1 MSNFS
6 KKTFQKLNNHFIKLK
21 QANEFYEENY
31 KYLKE
36 KKLQHSRI
44 VFKNKNLV
52 KNLLMELIFFKIQLK
67 NLFKEEATFNQK
79 ILLKNKNFFV
89 KSKLTDDTYLS
100 CDDKYSLDKE
110 KENLIKIIFQDIK
123 RVKSLIKKCLYNL
136 KYNINI
142 LSKDNGKS
150 NLLKKFFFVINN
162 KVRNYLGF
170 ITEHLIKGWYIY
182 IARFLVISL
191 LHFIPFIQLSTTLF
205 YNQPNKQIAH
215 PITSYLFNIAPFLL
229 PIINLTMPILNQDTI
244 SFLLL
249 VPYLYFFIYSF
260 KKYNISRKIAYQ
272 GSFALALMLFRYSL
286 ILSQEAVSVI
296 YKFTKRFFF
305 LRKFRKL
312 DLLREDLSFYLDD
325 LEELRN
331 YREELLQLGESI
343 FSLNDLTKITKLW
356 ESTTI
361 FSFLGVIALL
371 YNYMY
376 FIFRGQKPII
386 PVVTR
391 TVQRMMIDRNGK
403 ES

>member
-21 QANEFYEENY
+21 QANEFYEKNY
-31 KYLKE
+31 QYLKE

-67 NLFKEEATFNQK
+67 NLSKEEATLNQK

-89 KSKLTDDTYLS
+89 KNKLTDDTYLS
-100 CDDKYSLDKE
+100 YDDKDSLDKE
-110 KENLIKIIFQDIK
+110 KENLIKVIFQDIK

-136 KYNINI
+136 EYNINI
-142 LSKDNGKS
+142 LSKDNDKS
-150 NLLKKFFFVINN
+150 NLLKKSFFVINN

-170 ITEHLIKGWYIY
+170 ITEHLIKEWYIY

-215 PITSYLFNIAPFLL
+215 PITSYLFNIAQFLL
-229 PIINLTMPILNQDTI
+229 PTINLTMTILNQDNL

-305 LRKFRKL
+305 LRKFQKL

-343 FSLNDLTKITKLW
+343 FSLNDLTRITKLW

>member
-6 KKTFQKLNNHFIKLK
+6 KKTFQKLNKHLIKLK
-21 QANEFYEENY
+21 KANKSYEQSY
-31 KYLKE
+31 QYLKE
-36 KKLQHSRI
+36 KKPQHSKI
-44 VFKNKNLV
+44 IFKNKNLV
-52 KNLLMELIFFKIQLK
+52 KNLLIKLIFLKIQLQ
-67 NLFKEEATFNQK
+67 NLYKKETSLNQK
-79 ILLKNKNFFV
+79 ILLRIKNFFAQN
-89 KSKLTDDTYLS
+89 KINNDTYLS
-100 CDDKYSLDKE
+100 YDNKYLLDGKNQNIIKVISQE
-110 KENLIKIIFQDIK
+110 IKIL
-123 RVKSLIKKCLYNL
+123 KSLINDFNTSNSKKL
-136 KYNINI
+136 
-142 LSKDNGKS
+142 
-150 NLLKKFFFVINN
+150 NLLEKYSFRLDKKIDD
-162 KVRNYLGF
+162 YLGF
-170 ITEHLIKGWYIY
+170 ITEQLIKKWYIY
-182 IARFLVISL
+182 ISRFLIISF
-191 LHFIPFIQLSTTLF
+191 LHFIPFIQLITTLF
-205 YNQPNKQIAH
+205 YNQPNKQITH
-215 PITSYLFNIAPFLL
+215 PITSYLLNFTPFLV
-229 PIINLTMPILNQDTI
+229 PTINLTMPVLNQDTI

-260 KKYNISRKIAYQ
+260 KKYKISRKVAYQ

-305 LRKFRKL
+305 VRKFQKL

-331 YREELLQLGESI
+331 YREEILQLGESI

-361 FSFLGVIALL
+361 FSFLSVIALL

-386 PVVTR
+386 PIVTR

>member
-6 KKTFQKLNNHFIKLK
+6 KKTFQKLNNHIIKLK
-21 QANEFYEENY
+21 KANEICDQNY
-31 KYLKE
+31 KCLKE
-36 KKLQHSRI
+36 KKLQHSKI
-44 VFKNKNLV
+44 IFKNKNLV
-52 KNLLMELIFFKIQLK
+52 KNLLIQLIFIKIQVK
-67 NLFKEEATFNQK
+67 NLYKKETSLNQK
-79 ILLKNKNFFV
+79 ILLKNKNLFN
-89 KSKLTDDTYLS
+89 KNKIDNHTYLS
-100 CDDKYSLDKE
+100 CDNKYFLNE
-110 KENLIKIIFQDIK
+110 KNQNITNVISKDIK
-123 RVKSLIKKCLYNL
+123 VLKSLIDKYLYTIKNRM
-136 KYNINI
+136 NN
-142 LSKDNGKS
+142 LSKNSKRL
-150 NLLKKFFFVINN
+150 NLLKKYSLALN
-162 KVRNYLGF
+162 KKTHIYLGF
-170 ITEHLIKGWYIY
+170 ITEQLIKKWYIY
-182 IARFLVISL
+182 ISRFLIISF
-191 LHFIPFIQLSTTLF
+191 LHFIPFIQLITTLF
-205 YNQPNKQIAH
+205 YNQPNKQITH
-215 PITSYLFNIAPFLL
+215 PITSYLFNLSPFLV
-229 PIINLTMPILNQDTI
+229 PTINLTMPILNQDTI

-260 KKYNISRKIAYQ
+260 KKYNISRKVAYQ

-305 LRKFRKL
+305 LRKFQKL

-331 YREELLQLGESI
+331 YREELIQLGESI

-371 YNYMY
+371 YNYLY

>member
-6 KKTFQKLNNHFIKLK
+6 KKTFQKLNNHFTKLK
-21 QANEFYEENY
+21 NANKFYEQNY
-31 KYLKE
+31 QYLKE
-36 KKLQHSRI
+36 KKFQHSRI
-44 VFKNKNLV
+44 IFKNKNLV
-52 KNLLMELIFFKIQLK
+52 KNLLIELIFLKVQLK
-67 NLFKEEATFNQK
+67 TLSKKETSWNQK

-89 KSKLTDDTYLS
+89 KNKLINDTYLS
-100 CDDKYSLDKE
+100 YNNRYFLDKE
-110 KENLIKIIFQDIK
+110 KQNLIKVISHDIK
-123 RVKSLIKKCLYNL
+123 GLKSLIE
-136 KYNINI
+136 KYLCSVKDNINN
-142 LSKDNGKS
+142 LSKNNPKL
-150 NLLKKFFFVINN
+150 NLLKKSYFVLN
-162 KVRNYLGF
+162 KKIQIYLGF
-170 ITEHLIKGWYIY
+170 IIEQLIKKWYIY
-182 IARFLVISL
+182 IARFLIISL

-205 YNQPNKQIAH
+205 YNQPNKQITH
-215 PITSYLFNIAPFLL
+215 PITSYLFNLTPFLV
-229 PIINLTMPILNQDTI
+229 PTINLTMPILNQDTI

-305 LRKFRKL
+305 LRKFQKL
-312 DLLREDLSFYLDD
+312 DLLREDLGFYLDD

-356 ESTTI
+356 ECTTI

-403 ES
+403 